1 MKATEKSS
9 SASSKQP
16 SSPQDAMLSKF
27 GLIFV
32 ASSDSKIERF
42 AIDVE
47 RLKQLPFFGSL
58 DRFMEDFFTR
68 NEVTAPQISYVIWGG
83 MAANLLLN
91 IVGRSGSHYSFH
103 DIELFLLKGGRI
115 YLPEYLT
122 EALRKDFSSD
132 EHFLLEVGGLSII
145 NTMVGESVEDFQKKR
160 IQLKD
165 GDLYLNNVIL
175 IVDRIERKVFVVA
188 PSGLLIGLI
197 AGENTLKMKD
207 ASDLR
212 HINRLA
218 RRICRSISK
227 SIRFQ
232 QVAGLMLDAESKHR
246 LERLINSYSNKLND
260 YFLGSSMPP
269 EENEITAKWIAN
281 ANIVNVESGI
291 RRLFIM
297 TLFETAKRIAGLQGL
312 SGHDKAGFCRFLLG
326 EEPCATTLL
335 DHPLIQLV
343 RKDLTDSAWPSGTA
357 LRLDIAHKCY
367 LEFSKYQ
374 KPGAEKLLQIYS
386 LNLMR

>member
-232 QVAGLMLDAESKHR
+232 QVAGLMLDAETKHR

-260 YFLGSSMPP
+260 YFLGSFMPP
-269 EENEITAKWIAN
+269 EEKEITAKWIAN